1 LVDLPLSAFL
11 RERNKSALERVPA
24 GWLGLLAELAA
35 VQDAAAVARPSPAAA
50 AVAAELLAR
59 AKGVLDAEEV
69 PDDEQIF
76 GRLMQHPGR
85 GQTLSPPLYATSW
98 TTEELRGHITF
109 GSFYK
114 GSRGAV
120 FGGAVA
126 MFLDDALGLVANMS
140 DLREHARTASLTI
153 DYRSV
158 TPVGKRLDLQ
168 VRVAE
173 VDGRKRWLRGVLS
186 DGDRVC
192 AEANGLW
199 IAQRPQAT

>member
-1 LVDLPLSAFL
+1 MVDLPLSAFL
-11 RERNKSALERVPA
+11 RERHKSALERVPA

-35 VQDAAAVARPSPAAA
+35 VQDAAAVARPSPSSAAA
-50 AVAAELLAR
+50 AGELLAR
-59 AKGVLDAEEV
+59 AKGVLGAAEV

-76 GRLMQHPGR
+76 GRLMQRPGR

-98 TTEELRGHITF
+98 TTEELCGHVTF

-114 GSRGAV
+114 GSHGAV

-126 MFLDDALGLVANMS
+126 MFLDDALGLVANMNEQ
-140 DLREHARTASLTI
+140 REHARTASLTI
-153 DYRSV
+153 EYRSV

-168 VRVAE
+168 VRVVE
-173 VDGRKRWLRGVLS
+173 VEGRKRWLCGVLS
-186 DGDRVC
+186 DGGRVC

-199 IAQRPQAT
+199 IAPRPQSP